1 VAARA
6 PLAASACF
14 PEVAVESGV
23 REPVENNKWAS
34 GPFFF
39 LRCVRSFAAA
49 NGGLGVARITNE
61 LVAMVERTVTGLG
74 YELVELERF
83 GHGLLRVTLDTVQPG
98 GIGLDDCEKV
108 SRQLTH
114 LFAVEHVAYDR
125 LEVSSP
131 GLDRPLHGLRDFE
144 RFVGAEVALQLL
156 LPHAGR
162 RRLRGTL
169 LATGGERGAEWI
181 RLRESPPPETG
192 GKAHGARSKRAKVP
206 EMPVFELA
214 LAEVDKARL
223 VPQVDFGSKARPSAA
238 PTEERS
244 Q

>member
-1 VAARA
+1 MGFRPIFFSARRSQ
-6 PLAASACF
+6 LLRSA
-14 PEVAVESGV
+14 
-23 REPVENNKWAS
+23 
-34 GPFFF
+34 
-39 LRCVRSFAAA
+39 
-49 NGGLGVARITNE
+49 GGAGVARITNE
-61 LVAMVERTVTGLG
+61 LLALVERTVAGLG

-83 GHGLLRVTLDTVQPG
+83 GHGLLRVTLDTPQPG
-98 GIGLDDCEKV
+98 GIGLEDCEKV

-114 LFAVEHVAYDR
+114 LFAVEHVDYDR

-131 GLDRPLHGLRDFE
+131 GLDRPLHGARDFE

-156 LPHAGR
+156 MPHQGR
-162 RRLRGTL
+162 RKLRGTL

-181 RLRESPPPETG
+181 RLRESPPAPAL
-192 GKAHGARSKRAKVP
+192 GKAHGPRSRKAKAP

-244 Q
+244 E

>member
-1 VAARA
+1 MGFGPIFFSVPRSHLLRRAHGGAA
-6 PLAASACF
+6 
-14 PEVAVESGV
+14 
-23 REPVENNKWAS
+23 
-34 GPFFF
+34 
-39 LRCVRSFAAA
+39 
-49 NGGLGVARITNE
+49 VARIANE
-61 LVAMVERTVTGLG
+61 LVALVERTVAGLG

-83 GHGLLRVTLDTVQPG
+83 GHGLLRITLDTPQPG

-114 LFAVEHVAYDR
+114 LFAVEHVEYDR

-144 RFVGAEVALQLL
+144 RFVGAEVAVQLL
-156 LPHAGR
+156 LPHQGR
-162 RRLRGTL
+162 RRLRGTV
-169 LATGGERGAEWI
+169 LATGGEPGAEWI
-181 RLRESPPPETG
+181 RLRESPPAPAAGRPSG
-192 GKAHGARSKRAKVP
+192 GRPKKANVP

-223 VPQVDFGSKARPSAA
+223 VPQVEFGSKARAAA
-238 PTEERS
+238 PAKERS